1 MCGVFREA
9 FHSGK
14 RSVRKEGRGGRSVGR
29 SPKRKIL
36 HANDVRVESE
46 NSGNVIKG

>member
-1 MCGVFREA
+1 MWSFSRGIPFRE
-9 FHSGK
+9 K
-14 RSVRKEGRGGRSVGR
+14 KCKEGRPVGR